1 MEKSLIYFI
10 MLWSLYICQL
20 SLFKEQFIEEINK
33 FKPDFGDKMLNKIIT
48 KIAKAYL
55 VESSYTVKTV
65 DLNNILNNCG
75 LDFEVNLVKSQNF
88 PASNHLISH
97 IIVGGLIIPGQE
109 YKPRKNDLWAWY
121 VGVVLRKDSNHV
133 YSLVYDLRVHF
144 DKTSF
149 IEKSGLDLSEV
160 DERLIVQSIFYNK
173 CLKIVETE
181 IQSIMPNVEEE

>member
-1 MEKSLIYFI
+1 M
-10 MLWSLYICQL
+10 
-20 SLFKEQFIEEINK
+20 
-33 FKPDFGDKMLNKIIT
+33 
-48 KIAKAYL
+48 
-55 VESSYTVKTV
+55 
-65 DLNNILNNCG
+65 
-75 LDFEVNLVKSQNF
+75 
-88 PASNHLISH
+88 
-97 IIVGGLIIPGQE
+97 GGLIIPGQE
-109 YKPRKNDLWAWY
+109 YKPRKNDLWAGY